1 MSEKRRQPKGRM
13 KEEWMHLHSRPA
25 GPIPRKTDVIEDEE
39 DMDAEEFLAS
49 DEPFFFEDEAEES
62 LDESQ

>member
-1 MSEKRRQPKGRM
+1 M